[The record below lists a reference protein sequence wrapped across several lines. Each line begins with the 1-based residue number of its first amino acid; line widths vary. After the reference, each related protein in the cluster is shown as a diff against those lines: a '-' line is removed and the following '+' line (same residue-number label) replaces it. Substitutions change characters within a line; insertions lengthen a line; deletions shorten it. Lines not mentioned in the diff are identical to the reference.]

1 MSTYWIVGET
11 ETRLKRLRAGMVK
24 VKGRQVTYGEVI
36 EELMEIAHA
45 DLVERGWL
53 QNDD

>member
-11 ETRLKRLRAGMVK
+11 EVRLRRLRDGMTR
-24 VKGRQVTYGEVI
+24 VKGRQVTYAEVI
-36 EELMEIAHA
+36 EELMELAHR

-53 QNDD
+53 DHDD